1 MEAFVYPVS
10 KFIFNNMLLVV
21 IDGQNILRWE
31 VYVIAIA
38 IRIVSLI
45 IIYEVLKNF
54 KYKIKANDCAVLSTV
69 FDD

>member
-1 MEAFVYPVS
+1 M
-10 KFIFNNMLLVV
+10 

-45 IIYEVLKNF
+45 IIYEVLKT
-54 KYKIKANDCAVLSTV
+54 LSTKSRQMIV
-69 FDD
+69 QFYQQFL